1 MKKRFLA
8 LILICGFWGA
18 LSCGCAVKYP
28 PARVFKPVVEN
39 GSAVQPVETE
49 EPMASPRPTPAPEAT
64 PPPEAEDLEFTRE
77 EAGLFWV
84 WVNWGKSRSDY
95 FYISGTQEYYQASWH
110 GKYSETSCILT
121 PFFFYQSQ
129 YQGSLCE
136 FDGKFYYGYSLQDS
150 KLSQQECE
158 LGNIYVGADDLKIE
172 WEPRGGERVG
182 EPVAKADLVDYLVYS
197 GRQELTEEIL
207 AQYEEDEDGFLWPH
221 GKPEATPSP

>member
-39 GSAVQPVETE
+39 GSAARPVETE

-95 FYISGTQEYYQASWH
+95 FYISGTQEYYQASGH
-110 GKYSETSCILT
+110 GKYSETMCILT
-121 PFFFYQSQ
+121 PFF
-129 YQGSLCE
+129 L
-136 FDGKFYYGYSLQDS
+136 LP
-150 KLSQQECE
+150 
-158 LGNIYVGADDLKIE
+158 
-172 WEPRGGERVG
+172 EPI
-182 EPVAKADLVDYLVYS
+182 S
-197 GRQELTEEIL
+197 GQPL
-207 AQYEEDEDGFLWPH
+207 
-221 GKPEATPSP
+221 